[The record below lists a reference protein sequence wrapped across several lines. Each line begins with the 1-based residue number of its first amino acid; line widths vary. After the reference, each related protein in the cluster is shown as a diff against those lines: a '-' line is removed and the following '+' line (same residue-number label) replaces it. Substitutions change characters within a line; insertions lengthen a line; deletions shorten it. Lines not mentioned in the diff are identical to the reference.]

1 MTTEANPPETKPLAE
16 ACALT
21 PHEAGREP
29 SAIPSVTRRA
39 KPLLA
44 AGLTTAASAQASC
57 RVGPRADAC
66 GSVAR
71 FAGCVGRSGLFVFLL
86 LLALQGVFFSS
97 PLQAQLGDSTRGAQL
112 LRENR
117 CTLCHSIEGIGG
129 STAPDLA
136 RSQTRGYS
144 AATMAALMWNHGPAM
159 WSAMRKQNITVP
171 APSDA
176 DMRDIYAYF
185 YALRYFDPPGDAARG
200 KDVFTS
206 KQCYRCHALTTD
218 AGGIGPPVPLWPTL
232 ADPVLW
238 LQEMWNHAGEMA
250 RQMEREGIRWP
261 RFSAREMVDLI
272 VYADNLPGVRLRTP
286 TLRLGDPESGARLFD
301 SKSCSECHTLGG
313 KERDKVNLL
322 ETTQQERRLTGLAVE
337 MWNHRPLM
345 EAAARNRNL
354 ELPTFQRDEM
364 ADLLAYLFERGYFS
378 VQGDQHR
385 GERLF
390 REKGCASCHGQPG
403 TAAPDLTAMKTTFTA
418 TRFAAAVWGHGP
430 TMLAEMRQK
439 KVSWPSLTDR
449 EVADLMAYM
458 NQE

>member
-1 MTTEANPPETKPLAE
+1 MVRPHASEELAQRLVCR
-16 ACALT
+16 A
-21 PHEAGREP
+21 AGLE
-29 SAIPSVTRRA
+29 SAARRGGPRPSVRGSVSGFDACGASVAWWVGRGGIFLLLI
-39 KPLLA
+39 LLA
-44 AGLTTAASAQASC
+44 ALAVFSPARLAAQA
-57 RVGPRADAC
+57 
-66 GSVAR
+66 
-71 FAGCVGRSGLFVFLL
+71 
-86 LLALQGVFFSS
+86 
-97 PLQAQLGDSTRGAQL
+97 GDSTRGAQL
-112 LRENR
+112 LREDR
-117 CTLCHSIEGIGG
+117 CTLCHSIEGVGG
-129 STAPDLA
+129 GTAPDLA
-136 RSQTRGYS
+136 RSPTRGYS
-144 AATMAALMWNHGPAM
+144 ATTMAALMWNHGPAM
-159 WSAMRKQNITVP
+159 WSAMRRQNIAIP

-176 DMRDIYAYF
+176 EMRDIYAYF

-200 KDVFTS
+200 KDVFSS

-272 VYADNLPGVRLRTP
+272 VYADNLPGVRLHNP
-286 TLRLGDPESGARLFD
+286 TLRLGDPDSGARLFD
-301 SKSCSECHTLGG
+301 SKHCAECHTLGAE
-313 KERDKVNLL
+313 ERDKVNLL

-345 EAAARNRNL
+345 EAAARNRGV
-354 ELPTFQRDEM
+354 ELATFQRDEM

-390 REKGCASCHGQPG
+390 RNKGCTACHGQPG
-403 TAAPDLTAMKTTFTA
+403 TAAPDLTMMKTTFTA
-418 TRFAAAVWGHGP
+418 TRFAAAVWEHGP
-430 TMLAEMRQK
+430 AMLDEMRQK
-439 KVSWPSLTDR
+439 GVRWPSLTDR
-449 EVADLMAYM
+449 QVADLMAYM